1 MKVEYKALRVE
12 RKTLSKMSGRR
23 HITLSRL
30 GKYYIILVK
39 SNYNIKIPSPGC
51 KSQQTFC
58 NYIRHTYK
66 ESFLNANSITLFR
79 NKRFLVNLILQRYD
93 SNFALFMENE
103 NPHSFFLDTK
113 IALSQNFCTYFR
125 QLLTQCICSAQ
136 MKGGGIPI
144 FKQP

>member
-66 ESFLNANSITLFR
+66 ESFLNANSITLF
-79 NKRFLVNLILQRYD
+79 KKKKVFGQL
-93 SNFALFMENE
+93 
-103 NPHSFFLDTK
+103 NPLE
-113 IALSQNFCTYFR
+113 I
-125 QLLTQCICSAQ
+125 
-136 MKGGGIPI
+136 
-144 FKQP
+144 